1 MIKLLPFLVILIVG
15 CHPQVRPTD
24 GEMSDTT
31 TVIDTSVTVVDT
43 LEDSVQL
50 DSIPQNNS
58 FLADIDFVDTTVNL
72 VRILLTKDQSSV
84 TLFSYGRFSVIS
96 DERKIKISEGAVT
109 FTVENGDL
117 RVAAHGNSAIIVP
130 PIDIEMRNSEK
141 LFSYDDTDYRGSM
154 RIEMQNENSL
164 MVINT
169 LPVESYLRGVV
180 PLEIG
185 RKPDRD
191 SASMQAQAVAARTYT
206 YKRIDERIDWF
217 YDLLPT
223 VSDQVYGGAS
233 AEYVGSD
240 RAILATK
247 NQVMVSS
254 TELVDALYHST
265 CGGYTASKEDVWGGA
280 PISYLVSR
288 SDMMVNG
295 APYCGIS
302 PQYRWREE
310 WDRNDFTRKIT
321 QYSKQVSNQPNF
333 SGTIDSFN
341 ISSRARCGRIT
352 SCDVSGSNGVTS
364 FSGDKMRFVFRR
376 PNTGNGI
383 LKSSNF
389 TIRRENSK
397 IIAEGKGYGHGI
409 GMCQMGAIG
418 RARQGQSYSQI
429 LKAYY
434 TNIQI
439 KDINEHN
446 RSSRRQ

>member
-1 MIKLLPFLVILIVG
+1 MIKLLPLLVILFVG
-15 CHPQVRPTD
+15 CHPRVRPTD

-31 TVIDTSVTVVDT
+31 TVVDTVITVVDT
-43 LEDSVQL
+43 LLEPTSY
-50 DSIPQNNS
+50 DSIPQNES
-58 FLADIDFVDTTVNL
+58 FLSDIDTVEAEENL
-72 VRILLTKDQSSV
+72 VRILLTKDQSNV
-84 TLFSYGRFSVIS
+84 TLFSYGRFTVIS
-96 DERKIKISEGAVT
+96 DERKIKISEGTVR

-117 RVAAHGNSAIIVP
+117 RVSAHGNSAIIVP

-141 LFSYDDTDYRGSM
+141 LFSYGDTDYRGSM
-154 RIEMQNENSL
+154 RIEMQNESSLLLINS
-164 MVINT
+164 

-185 RKPDRD
+185 RKPERD
-191 SASMQAQAVAARTYT
+191 SASMQAQAIAARTYT

-233 AEYVGSD
+233 AEYIGSD
-240 RAILATK
+240 RAIVATK
-247 NQVMVSS
+247 NRVMVSS
-254 TELVDALYHST
+254 GELVDALYHST
-265 CGGYTASKEDVWGGA
+265 CGGHTASKDDVWGGVA
-280 PISYLVSR
+280 IPYLVSR
-288 SDMMVNG
+288 SDIMVNG

-310 WDRNDFTRKIT
+310 WDRNDFTQKIT
-321 QYSKQVSNQPNF
+321 KYSPRVSNQPNF

-341 ISSRARCGRIT
+341 ISSRASCGRIT

-376 PNTGNGI
+376 PNGGNGI

-389 TIRRENSK
+389 TIRRENSR

-429 LKAYY
+429 LNAYY

-439 KDINEHN
+439 KDINELN